1 MAAFSLFFLLF
12 ASALLMFVASVWTV
26 FEKAG
31 QPGWGALIPIYNLYL
46 LTQIAG
52 RSGNWVLFFF
62 VPILNIVAMFI
73 LQTDIARRFGKDE
86 QFGIGMALLPFI
98 FYPLLAFSDAQYE
111 GYGQN
116 DPTSKSN
123 TFINEDGEQIET
135 IPVDKW

>member
-1 MAAFSLFFLLF
+1 MLFASAFLLF
-12 ASALLMFVASVWTV
+12 AASVWTV

-31 QPGWGALIPIYNLYL
+31 QPGWGAFIPVYNLYL

-62 VPILNIVAMFI
+62 VPILNVVTMFI
-73 LQTDIARRFGKDE
+73 LQIDIARRFGKEDS
-86 QFGIGMALLPFI
+86 FGVGMALLPFV
-98 FYPLLAFSDAQYE
+98 FYPMLAFGDAQYDGNE
-111 GYGQN
+111 PQEE
-116 DPTSKSN
+116 PTSKSN